1 MSSFFLEIV
10 SPERLAYSEEVGQVS
25 VPSETGQLTVLPG
38 HIPLFANLAEGE
50 VIIRQNG
57 EDHYLAIGGGFLEV
71 TKKKVMILVTRVF
84 KADELNEQAIL
95 QAKKDAEDALA
106 LGVTGGEMQ
115 AAQALLRSTL
125 VDLKVLRRHR
135 RLNV

>member
-1 MSSFFLEIV
+1 MSTFLLEIV

-71 TKKKVMILVTRVF
+71 TKKKTMVLVSRVF
-84 KADELNEQAIL
+84 RADELKEQEIL
-95 QAKKDAEDALA
+95 QEKKDAEDALA
-106 LGVTGGEMQ
+106 RGVGGGEMQ
-115 AAQALLRSTL
+115 AARAAGGKR
-125 VDLKVLRRHR
+125 
-135 RLNV
+135 